1 MVRKHHPRGCAL
13 MRDSPNRRVLCGH
26 RRCDGLS
33 KKSRESSA
41 TETKWGPY
49 PLSTHVNFSLTFPQV
64 LWISRGKL
72 WVEGVFLFLFQPSDS
87 LCLIF
92 KHPSFFWH
100 PFHGGRQQGRARWLQ
115 ITVKCALR
123 NFAISLGLTRSLC
136 SQAMGLFAACFMTT
150 MGRKGF
156 SKRDTDKA

>member
-1 MVRKHHPRGCAL
+1 

-26 RRCDGLS
+26 RRCEGLS
-33 KKSRESSA
+33 KKTRESSA

-64 LWISRGKL
+64 LWISPGKL
-72 WVEGVFLFLFQPSDS
+72 WAEGVFLFLFQPSDS

-92 KHPSFFWH
+92 KQPLFFLH
-100 PFHGGRQQGRARWLQ
+100 PFHGGRARWLQ

-123 NFAISLGLTRSLC
+123 KFGNFHGTDAFALLTSYVTIAARFRPSVKRSTIWGHL
-136 SQAMGLFAACFMTT
+136 
-150 MGRKGF
+150 RK
-156 SKRDTDKA
+156 THI

>member
-1 MVRKHHPRGCAL
+1 MFRIQAWVLRKWPQIVERL
-13 MRDSPNRRVLCGH
+13 TL
-26 RRCDGLS
+26 GLS
-33 KKSRESSA
+33 KKTRESSV

-49 PLSTHVNFSLTFPQV
+49 PLSNHVNFSLTFPQV
-64 LWISRGKL
+64 LWISQGKL
-72 WVEGVFLFLFQPSDS
+72 WAEGVFLFLFQPSDS

-92 KHPSFFWH
+92 KHPSFFLASFSWG
-100 PFHGGRQQGRARWLQ
+100 PPAGPPKVMQ

-123 NFAISLGLTRSLC
+123 NFAISAGWTRSLC